1 MYSMKLNN
9 LFAGNHVIFI
19 NNKFNV
25 NQDSNIANS
34 FDPNKKSKPFL
45 TDEQVDQELKEMGYN
60 DTLEE
65 FGYDIMML
73 LKIAIASITIFF
85 IWSVLAIALIFCGIE
100 LGLSSKEVVNNNFY
114 AGPNWSFI
122 VILLGAM
129 VAALWFIV
137 NVIIGAYGLY
147 RTKIFSTVDKSFIK
161 VAKYY
166 LIAIFIPL
174 IQIYTG
180 FMIFRR
186 VSKYRKYFRRPSH

>member
-1 MYSMKLNN
+1 M
-9 LFAGNHVIFI
+9 
-19 NNKFNV
+19 
-25 NQDSNIANS
+25 
-34 FDPNKKSKPFL
+34 
-45 TDEQVDQELKEMGYN
+45 
-60 DTLEE
+60 
-65 FGYDIMML
+65 
-73 LKIAIASITIFF
+73 
-85 IWSVLAIALIFCGIE
+85 IFCGIE

-161 VAKYY
+161 VTKYY

-186 VSKYRKYFRRPSH
+186 VSKYRKYFRKPSH

>member
-9 LFAGNHVIFI
+9 LFVGNHVMFI
-19 NNKFNV
+19 NNEANV
-25 NQDSNIANS
+25 NQDSKTANHYYS
-34 FDPNKKSKPFL
+34 NKKSNSVL
-45 TDEQVDQELKEMGYN
+45 TEEQINQELKEMGYN

-73 LKIAIASITIFF
+73 LKIAIASITIS
-85 IWSVLAIALIFCGIE
+85 IVWLVLAIALISCGIE
-100 LGLSSKEVVNNNFY
+100 FGLSSKAATNNNFY

-122 VILLGAM
+122 VIVLGAM
-129 VAALWFIV
+129 VAILWFIV
-137 NVIIGAYGLY
+137 NVVIGAYGLY

-161 VAKYY
+161 VQKYY

-180 FMIFRR
+180 FMIFHR
-186 VSKYRKYFRRPSH
+186 VSKYRKYFRRPSY